1 MGLFK
6 SLVEFSTKWKLI
18 DKHGW
23 GAGLLYEDEVN
34 NRKQEEKD
42 RKNFN
47 ELKKIK
53 EGIYKIGNDIIKNNK
68 FITTD
73 EKNVIYEI
81 LSKINDT
88 SDNNLIK
95 MLNNELRSTGE
106 KIILNNA
113 IRNVLNQITN
123 LIIDNEKVRDDIKQ
137 THLDYL
143 DKIDKVNDYNR
154 KRMLLIELFDYL
166 DSNKIKIPNRDEIIS
181 NLDIVN
187 EDIEKNR

>member
-34 NRKQEEKD
+34 KRNQDAKD
-42 RKNFN
+42 RKKLN
-47 ELKKIK
+47 ELNKVK
-53 EGIYKIGNDIIKNNK
+53 EGIYKVGNDIIKNNQ
-68 FITTD
+68 FITID
-73 EKNVIYEI
+73 EKNNIYEI

-123 LIIDNEKVRDDIKQ
+123 LIIDNEKVRDDVKQ

-143 DKIDKVNDYNR
+143 NKIDKVNDYNR
-154 KRMLLIELFDYL
+154 KRMLIIKLFDYL
-166 DSNKIKIPNRDEIIS
+166 DSNRIKIPNRDEIIS
-181 NLDIVN
+181 NLDMVN
-187 EDIEKNR
+187 EDIEKNK

>member
-34 NRKQEEKD
+34 KRKQDAKD

>member
-34 NRKQEEKD
+34 KRKQEEND
-42 RKNFN
+42 REYSNK
-47 ELKKIK
+47 LKEHKK
-53 EGIYKIGNDIIKNNK
+53 EFYKIGNDIIKNNQ
-68 FITTD
+68 FITQE
-73 EKNVIYEI
+73 EKNEVYDI
-81 LSKINDT
+81 LTKIENTNDT
-88 SDNNLIK
+88 ELIK
-95 MLNNELRSTGE
+95 LLNDELRSTGE

-123 LIIDNEKVRDDIKQ
+123 LIIDNERVGDDVKQ

-166 DSNKIKIPNRDEIIS
+166 DSNKIRIPNRDEIIS
-181 NLDIVN
+181 NLDMVN
-187 EDIEKNR
+187 EEIRNGK

>member
-34 NRKQEEKD
+34 KRKQDAKD

-47 ELKKIK
+47 ELNKIK
-53 EGIYKIGNDIIKNNK
+53 EEIYKVGNDIIKNNQ

-73 EKNVIYEI
+73 EKNNIYEI

-88 SDNNLIK
+88 SDNNLVK

-113 IRNVLNQITN
+113 IRNILNQITD
-123 LIIDNEKVRDDIKQ
+123 LIIDNEKVKDEVKQ

-154 KRMLLIELFDYL
+154 KRMLIIKLFDYL
-166 DSNKIKIPNRDEIIS
+166 DSNRIKIPNRDEIIS
-181 NLDIVN
+181 NLDMVN
-187 EDIEKNR
+187 EDIEKNK

>member
-6 SLVEFSTKWKLI
+6 DLVEFSTKWKLV

-34 NRKQEEKD
+34 KRKQEEND
-42 RKNFN
+42 REYSNK
-47 ELKKIK
+47 LKEHKK
-53 EGIYKIGNDIIKNNK
+53 RFYKIGNDIIKNNQ
-68 FITTD
+68 FITQE
-73 EKNVIYEI
+73 EKNEVYDI
-81 LSKINDT
+81 LTKIENTNDT
-88 SDNNLIK
+88 ELIK
-95 MLNNELRSTGE
+95 LLNDELRSTGE

-113 IRNVLNQITN
+113 IRNILNQITN
-123 LIIDNEKVRDDIKQ
+123 LIIDNKKVRDDVKQ

-143 DKIDKVNDYNR
+143 DKIDKVNNYNR

-166 DSNKIKIPNRDEIIS
+166 DSNKIRIPNRDEIIS

-187 EDIEKNR
+187 EDIEKNK

>member
-34 NRKQEEKD
+34 KRNQDAKD
-42 RKNFN
+42 RKKLN
-47 ELKKIK
+47 ELNKVK
-53 EGIYKIGNDIIKNNK
+53 EGIYKVGNDIIKNNQ
-68 FITTD
+68 FITID
-73 EKNVIYEI
+73 EKNNIYEI

-143 DKIDKVNDYNR
+143 DKIDKVNNYNR
-154 KRMLLIELFDYL
+154 KRMLIIELFDYL
-166 DSNKIKIPNRDEIIS
+166 DSNKIRIPNKDEIIS
-181 NLDIVN
+181 NLDMVN
-187 EDIEKNR
+187 EDIEKNK

>member
-1 MGLFK
+1 MGLFRE
-6 SLVEFSTKWKLI
+6 LVEFSTKWKLV

-34 NRKQEEKD
+34 KRKQEEKD
-42 RKNFN
+42 RKQLN
-47 ELKKIK
+47 ELNKIK
-53 EGIYKIGNDIIKNNK
+53 EEIYKIGNDIIKNNQ
-68 FITTD
+68 FITID
-73 EKNVIYEI
+73 EKNDIYEI

-123 LIIDNEKVRDDIKQ
+123 LIIDNEKVRDDVKQ

-154 KRMLLIELFDYL
+154 KRILIIELFDYL
-166 DSNKIKIPNRDEIIS
+166 DSNKIKISNRDEIIS
-181 NLDIVN
+181 NLDMIN
-187 EDIEKNR
+187 ENIEKNK

>member
-34 NRKQEEKD
+34 KRNQDAKD
-42 RKNFN
+42 RKKLN
-47 ELKKIK
+47 ELNKVK
-53 EGIYKIGNDIIKNNK
+53 EGIYKVGNDIIKNNQ
-68 FITTD
+68 FITID
-73 EKNVIYEI
+73 EKNNIYEI

-123 LIIDNEKVRDDIKQ
+123 LIIDNEKVRDDVKQ

-154 KRMLLIELFDYL
+154 KRMLIIKLFDYL
-166 DSNKIKIPNRDEIIS
+166 DSNRIKIPNRDEIIS
-181 NLDIVN
+181 NLDMVN
-187 EDIEKNR
+187 EDIEKNK

>member
-6 SLVEFSTKWKLI
+6 NLVEFSTKWKLI

-34 NRKQEEKD
+34 KRKQEEKD
-42 RKNFN
+42 RKIFN

>member
-6 SLVEFSTKWKLI
+6 NLVEFSTKWKLI

-23 GAGLLYEDEVN
+23 GAGLLYEDEAN
-34 NRKQEEKD
+34 KRKQEEKD

-166 DSNKIKIPNRDEIIS
+166 DSNKIKIPNRDEIVS

>member
-6 SLVEFSTKWKLI
+6 KLVEFSTKWKLI

-34 NRKQEEKD
+34 KRKQEEKD

>member
-1 MGLFK
+1 MELFK
-6 SLVEFSTKWKLI
+6 KLVEFSTKWKLI

-34 NRKQEEKD
+34 KRKQEEKD

-113 IRNVLNQITN
+113 IRNILNQITN
-123 LIIDNEKVRDDIKQ
+123 LIIDNEKVRDDVKQ

-143 DKIDKVNDYNR
+143 DKIDKVNNYNR

-166 DSNKIKIPNRDEIIS
+166 DSNKIRIPNRDEIIS

-187 EDIEKNR
+187 EDIEKNK